1 MEEILT
7 MIQTSALTSVNK
19 LKGLGIYLSA
29 NPADMEGNFD
39 GKTNEIESLL
49 RRWNFSFWRNIL
61 G

>member
-1 MEEILT
+1 